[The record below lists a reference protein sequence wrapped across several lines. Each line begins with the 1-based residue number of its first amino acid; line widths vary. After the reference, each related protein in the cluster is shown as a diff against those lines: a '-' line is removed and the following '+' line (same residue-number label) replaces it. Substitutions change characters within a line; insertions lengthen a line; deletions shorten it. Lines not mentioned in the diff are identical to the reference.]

1 MLVTAFHHAYRQEA
15 TMHARSTLIALALL
29 AAGASAQANNL
40 LDQLKEKAGEAAS
53 ANSQGSGSGG
63 GSALGNLG
71 SNLGFKMPSIGS
83 STIGNAAGVLQ
94 YCVKNNYL
102 GGDAASVKDKLLAKI
117 TGQKPQETGFAN
129 GAKGLLKGGDGK
141 TLNFKILS
149 TRVKTKACDYVLKNA
164 TSLL

>member
-1 MLVTAFHHAYRQEA
+1 
-15 TMHARSTLIALALL
+15 MHARSTLIALALL

-40 LDQLKEKAGEAAS
+40 LDQLKEKAGEATS
-53 ANSQGSGSGG
+53 SQGGG

-71 SNLGFKMPSIGS
+71 FKMPAIGAG
-83 STIGNAAGVLQ
+83 TMGNAAGVLQ

-117 TGQKPQETGFAN
+117 TGQKPQETGFAS
-129 GAKGLLKGGDGK
+129 GAKGLLKGGDGQ

-149 TRVKTKACDYVLKNA
+149 TKVKTKACDYVLKNA
-164 TSLL
+164 TSLI

>member
-1 MLVTAFHHAYRQEA
+1 
-15 TMHARSTLIALALL
+15 MHARSTLIALALL

-40 LDQLKEKAGEAAS
+40 LDQLKEKAGEAAT
-53 ANSQGSGSGG
+53 ANSQGGSTG

-71 SNLGFKMPSIGS
+71 NNLGFKMPAIGS
-83 STIGNAAGVLQ
+83 STMGNAAGVLQ

-129 GAKGLLKGGDGK
+129 GAKGLLKGGDGQ
-141 TLNFKILS
+141 TLNFKVLS
-149 TRVKTKACDYVLKNA
+149 SKLKTKACDYVLKNA
-164 TSLL
+164 TSLI

>member
-1 MLVTAFHHAYRQEA
+1 
-15 TMHARSTLIALALL
+15 MHARSTLIALALL

-53 ANSQGSGSGG
+53 ANSQGSQGNGA

-71 SNLGFKMPSIGS
+71 FKMPAIGS
-83 STIGNAAGVLQ
+83 STVGNAAGVLQ

-117 TGQKPQETGFAN
+117 TGQKPQETGFAS
-129 GAKGLLKGGDGK
+129 GAKGLLKGGDGQ

-149 TRVKTKACDYVLKNA
+149 SKVKTKACDYVLKNA
-164 TSLL
+164 TSLI

>member
-1 MLVTAFHHAYRQEA
+1 
-15 TMHARSTLIALALL
+15 MHARSTVIALALL

-53 ANSQGSGSGG
+53 ANSQGGSAG
-63 GSALGNLG
+63 GSSLG
-71 SNLGFKMPSIGS
+71 NLGFKMPAIGS
-83 STIGNAAGVLQ
+83 STMGNVAGVLQ

-117 TGQKPQETGFAN
+117 TGQKPQETGFAS
-129 GAKGLLKGGDGK
+129 GAKGLLKGGDGQ

-149 TRVKTKACDYVLKNA
+149 SKVKTKACDYVLKNA
-164 TSLL
+164 TSLI